1 MTEGVKHMDVKRLA
15 AGESLWTKAAD
26 FAERC
31 SWAAGKHVAQLLREN
46 RFDDR
51 EAFFAAVESG
61 RILGY
66 CTFLK
71 EDYFSENRY
80 TPWIS
85 SVFVTEEA
93 RGNKIS
99 FQMIETAV
107 AYARSCGFRK
117 VYIPSETRG
126 LYEKCGFREIDAM
139 TNLAG
144 DICVIYEREILQG
157 DETDLKGVSI

>member
-1 MTEGVKHMDVKRLA
+1 MTEGVKQMEVKRLE
-15 AGESLWTKAAD
+15 AGEYLWTKAAD

-31 SWAAGKHVAQLLREN
+31 SWAAGKHVAQLLR
-46 RFDDR
+46 D
-51 EAFFAAVESG
+51 
-61 RILGY
+61 
-66 CTFLK
+66 
-71 EDYFSENRY
+71 ENRY

>member
-1 MTEGVKHMDVKRLA
+1 MEVKRISC
-15 AGESLWTKAAD
+15 GEHLWTKAAD
-26 FAERC
+26 FAEEC

-46 RFDDR
+46 RFGDG
-51 EAFFAAVESG
+51 EAFFAAVEGG

-66 CTFLK
+66 CTLLK

-93 RGNKIS
+93 RGDKIS
-99 FQMIETAV
+99 FQMVETAV
-107 AYARSCGFRK
+107 SYARSRGFRE
-117 VYIPSETRG
+117 VYIPSETKG

-139 TNLAG
+139 ANLAG
-144 DICVIYEREILQG
+144 DMCVIYEREIL
-157 DETDLKGVSI
+157 